1 MQNSVRPVLE
11 QNIQRF
17 GSKEK
22 LSKDVQSAQGFA
34 FVVSVLENET

>member
-11 QNIQRF
+11 QSIQRF
-17 GSKEK
+17 GNKEK
-22 LSKDVQSAQGFA
+22 LSKDVQSALEFV